1 MLWLSGPICLL
12 MFLCLPETHA
22 PTILLHRARRLRKI
36 TGNQKLRS
44 QSEIEQAHL
53 NFHEILVNALYIPVQ
68 IAVLDPAVTFANVYS
83 SLVYGI
89 YYSFFEVFPLVYP
102 VYYGFNMGELGLTFL
117 SITVAV
123 TLATA
128 TYSSYMYFYVE
139 RRIRARGLPVLERW
153 LLPALFASFLPPI
166 GLFMFGIIPPQIQKL
181 ISGWT
186 ARPAVHWIASVV
198 GIGIYTFGVFTIF
211 QCVFIYVPLTYPKYA
226 ASLFAGNDFCRSSLA
241 AGAILFARPLFLN
254 LGVGGG
260 VSLLAGLTCVCVVC
274 DSI

>member
-153 LLPALFASFLPPI
+153 LIPAIFASFLPPI
-166 GLFMFGIIPPQIQKL
+166 GLFMFGINPPK
-181 ISGWT
+181 SK
-186 ARPAVHWIASVV
+186 S
-198 GIGIYTFGVFTIF
+198 
-211 QCVFIYVPLTYPKYA
+211 
-226 ASLFAGNDFCRSSLA
+226 
-241 AGAILFARPLFLN
+241 
-254 LGVGGG
+254 
-260 VSLLAGLTCVCVVC
+260 
-274 DSI
+274 